1 MPCLRAKDLLYDCNS
16 TLFNDNPLKSQ
27 YYLQSFK
34 SIALTPSN
42 YGSLNP
48 EVVERYY

>member
-1 MPCLRAKDLLYDCNS
+1 M
-16 TLFNDNPLKSQ
+16 LFNDNPHESQ
-27 YYLQSFK
+27 YSLQSLK

-48 EVVERYY
+48 EVIESYY